1 MRCERDLLT
10 RQSSIYKNIK
20 VKKLVRMNKQTV
32 AINNPFVRP
41 DVYGALAV
49 PVYNNVA
56 FEFDDAA
63 EMADAFCNRI
73 KAPDYARV
81 ENPTVTNLEQR
92 VKALTGADHVTAF
105 NSGMAAISNTLLA
118 VTAQG
123 RNIVSSHHLFGN
135 TLALISTTLKRF
147 GVEPRL
153 RDLTNLEAVAEAID
167 EKTCAV
173 FLEVVT
179 NPQLEVA
186 DLKAIADIAH
196 RKGVPVIA
204 DSTVIPFTETN
215 LKALGVDVE
224 VVSSTKYLSGGG
236 TSLGGLVIDYGTFPE
251 INKRVKYELLF
262 NLGAYM
268 TPQAAYMQT
277 LGLETLDVRYQRQ
290 AGNALWLAQ
299 ELSKVVKVNYVGLEN
314 NPYHALALQQ
324 FGPTAGAMFTI
335 DLASKEACFRFL
347 NRLQLVHRATNLFD
361 SRTLAIHPAST
372 IFGNFPEEQLAEMD
386 VRQTTIRLSIG
397 LEDKEDILA
406 DIKQA
411 LV

>member
-1 MRCERDLLT
+1 MKKQTIAINTPFT
-10 RQSSIYKNIK
+10 RQ
-20 VKKLVRMNKQTV
+20 
-32 AINNPFVRP
+32 

-49 PVYNNVA
+49 PIYNNVA
-56 FEFDDAA
+56 FEFDDAQ

-92 VKALTGADHVTAF
+92 VKALTGAEHVTAF
-105 NSGMAAISNTLLA
+105 NSGMAAISNVLLS
-118 VTAQG
+118 VVEQG
-123 RNIVSSHHLFGN
+123 KNIVTSHHLFGN
-135 TLALISTTLKRF
+135 TLALITTTLTRF

-153 RDLTNLEAVAEAID
+153 IDLTNLKAVESAID
-167 EKTCAV
+167 KQTACV
-173 FLEVVT
+173 FLEVLT
-179 NPQLEVA
+179 NPQMEVA
-186 DLKAIADIAH
+186 DLKAISTIAH
-196 RKGVPVIA
+196 KKGVPVIA
-204 DSTVIPFTETN
+204 DSTAIPFTETN
-215 LKALGVDVE
+215 LKELGVDIE
-224 VVSSTKYLSGGG
+224 VLSSTKYLSGGG
-236 TSLGGLVIDYGTFPE
+236 TSLGGLIVDYGTQPE

-299 ELSKVVKVNYVGLEN
+299 QLSEMPSIKQVNYIGLES
-314 NPYHALALQQ
+314 NPYHELAQQQ
-324 FGPTAGAMFTI
+324 FGKTSGAMLTI
-335 DLASKEACFRFL
+335 DLESKNACFKFL
-347 NRLQLVHRATNLFD
+347 NRLKLVHRATNLFD

-372 IFGNFPEEQLAEMD
+372 IFGNFKDEQLQQMD

-397 LEDKEDILA
+397 LEDKEDILN

-411 LV
+411 LTDK

>member
-1 MRCERDLLT
+1 
-10 RQSSIYKNIK
+10 
-20 VKKLVRMNKQTV
+20 MNKQTI
-32 AINNPFVRP
+32 AINNPYVRP

-56 FEFDDAA
+56 FEFEDAA

-81 ENPTVTNLEQR
+81 ENPTVTNFEQR
-92 VKALTGADHVTAF
+92 VKALTGANHVTAF

-118 VTAQG
+118 ASEQG
-123 RNIVSSHHLFGN
+123 KNIVSSHHLFGN

-167 EKTCAV
+167 EQTCAV

-186 DLKAIADIAH
+186 NLKAIAEIAH
-196 RKGVPVIA
+196 RKGIPVIA

-215 LKALGVDVE
+215 LKALGVDIE

-251 INKRVKYELLF
+251 MNKRLKYELLF

-299 ELSKVVKVNYVGLEN
+299 ELSKVVKVNYVGLDS
-314 NPYHALALQQ
+314 NPYHALAQQQ

-335 DLASKEACFRFL
+335 DLESKEACFRFL
-347 NRLQLVHRATNLFD
+347 NRLKLVHRATNLFD

-372 IFGNFPEEQLAEMD
+372 IFGNFPEAQLKEMD

-411 LV
+411 LA

>member
-1 MRCERDLLT
+1 
-10 RQSSIYKNIK
+10 
-20 VKKLVRMNKQTV
+20 MNKQTV

-167 EKTCAV
+167 DKTCAV

-186 DLKAIADIAH
+186 NLKAIAEIAH
-196 RKGVPVIA
+196 KKGVPVIA
-204 DSTVIPFTETN
+204 DSTVIPFMETN

-299 ELSKVVKVNYVGLEN
+299 ELSKVVKVNYVGLED

-372 IFGNFPEEQLAEMD
+372 IFGNFPEEQLKEMD

-411 LV
+411 LG

>member
-1 MRCERDLLT
+1 MKKQTIAINTPFT
-10 RQSSIYKNIK
+10 RQ
-20 VKKLVRMNKQTV
+20 
-32 AINNPFVRP
+32 

-49 PVYNNVA
+49 PIYNNVA
-56 FEFDDAA
+56 FEFDDAQ

-92 VKALTGADHVTAF
+92 VKALTGAEHVTAF
-105 NSGMAAISNTLLA
+105 NSGMAAISNVLLS
-118 VTAQG
+118 VVEQG
-123 RNIVSSHHLFGN
+123 KNIVTSHHLFGN
-135 TLALISTTLKRF
+135 TLALITTTLTRF

-153 RDLTNLEAVAEAID
+153 IDLTNLEAVESAID
-167 EKTCAV
+167 KQTACV
-173 FLEVVT
+173 FLEVLT
-179 NPQLEVA
+179 NPQMEVA
-186 DLKAIADIAH
+186 DLKAISTIAH
-196 RKGVPVIA
+196 KKGVPVIA
-204 DSTVIPFTETN
+204 DSTAIPFTETN
-215 LKALGVDVE
+215 LKELGVDVE
-224 VVSSTKYLSGGG
+224 VLSSTKYLSGGG
-236 TSLGGLVIDYGTFPE
+236 TSLGGLIVDYGTQPE

-299 ELSKVVKVNYVGLEN
+299 QLSEMPSIKQVNYIGLES
-314 NPYHALALQQ
+314 NPYHELAQQQ
-324 FGPTAGAMFTI
+324 FGKTSGAMLTI
-335 DLASKEACFRFL
+335 DLESKNACFKFL
-347 NRLQLVHRATNLFD
+347 NRLKLVHRATNLFD

-372 IFGNFPEEQLAEMD
+372 IFGNFKDEQLQQMD

-397 LEDKEDILA
+397 LEDKEDILN

-411 LV
+411 LTDK

>member
-1 MRCERDLLT
+1 
-10 RQSSIYKNIK
+10 
-20 VKKLVRMNKQTV
+20 MNKQTI
-32 AINNPFVRP
+32 AINNPYVRP

-56 FEFDDAA
+56 FEFEDAA

-81 ENPTVTNLEQR
+81 ENPTVTNFEQR

-118 VTAQG
+118 ASEQG
-123 RNIVSSHHLFGN
+123 KNIVSSHHLFGN

-153 RDLTNLEAVAEAID
+153 RDLTNLDAVAKAID
-167 EKTCAV
+167 EQTCAV

-186 DLKAIADIAH
+186 NLKAIAEIAH
-196 RKGVPVIA
+196 RKGIPVIA

-299 ELSKVVKVNYVGLEN
+299 ELSKVVKVNYVGLDS
-314 NPYHALALQQ
+314 NPYHALAQQQ

-335 DLASKEACFRFL
+335 DLESKEACFRFL
-347 NRLQLVHRATNLFD
+347 NRLKLVHRATNLFD

-372 IFGNFPEEQLAEMD
+372 IFGNFPEAQLKEMD

-411 LV
+411 LA

>member
-1 MRCERDLLT
+1 M
-10 RQSSIYKNIK
+10 
-20 VKKLVRMNKQTV
+20 VRMNKQTI
-32 AINNPFVRP
+32 AINNPYVRP

-56 FEFDDAA
+56 FEFEDAA

-81 ENPTVTNLEQR
+81 ENPTVTNFEQR

-118 VTAQG
+118 ASEQG
-123 RNIVSSHHLFGN
+123 KNIVSSHHLFGN

-167 EKTCAV
+167 EQTCAV

-186 DLKAIADIAH
+186 NLKAIAEIAH
-196 RKGVPVIA
+196 RKGIPVIA

-215 LKALGVDVE
+215 LKALGVDIE

-236 TSLGGLVIDYGTFPE
+236 TSLGGLVIDYGTFPD

-299 ELSKVVKVNYVGLEN
+299 ELSKVVKVNYVGLDS
-314 NPYHALALQQ
+314 NPYHALAQQQ

-335 DLASKEACFRFL
+335 DLESKEACFRFL
-347 NRLQLVHRATNLFD
+347 NRLKLVHRATNLFD

-372 IFGNFPEEQLAEMD
+372 IFGNFPEAQLKEMD

-397 LEDKEDILA
+397 LEDKEDIFA

-411 LV
+411 LA

>member
-1 MRCERDLLT
+1 
-10 RQSSIYKNIK
+10 
-20 VKKLVRMNKQTV
+20 MNKQTI
-32 AINNPFVRP
+32 AINNPYVRP

-56 FEFDDAA
+56 FEFEDAA

-81 ENPTVTNLEQR
+81 ENPTVTNFEQR

-105 NSGMAAISNTLLA
+105 NSGMAAISDTLLA
-118 VTAQG
+118 VSEQG
-123 RNIVSSHHLFGN
+123 KNIASSHHLFGN

-167 EKTCAV
+167 EQTCAV

-186 DLKAIADIAH
+186 NLKAIAEIAH
-196 RKGVPVIA
+196 RKGIPVIA

-215 LKALGVDVE
+215 LKALGVDIE

-236 TSLGGLVIDYGTFPE
+236 TSLGGLVIDYGTFPD

-299 ELSKVVKVNYVGLEN
+299 ELSKVVKVNYVGLDS
-314 NPYHALALQQ
+314 NPYHALAQQQ

-335 DLASKEACFRFL
+335 DLESKEACFRFL
-347 NRLQLVHRATNLFD
+347 NRLKLVHRATNLFD

-372 IFGNFPEEQLAEMD
+372 IFGNFPEAQLKEMD

-411 LV
+411 LA